1 MFGIGGQ
8 ELIVIL
14 VIALI
19 VLRPKKL
26 PDLAKTLGKA
36 FGDFQ
41 RATDDL
47 KREMDLSSS
56 LKDEGPSS
64 ASESSKATADAT
76 DSPEDTPG
84 EETEQKTPTDGTDA
98 KAG

>member
-19 VLRPKKL
+19 VLGPKKL

-47 KREMDLSSS
+47 KREMDLASS
-56 LKDEGPSS
+56 LKEEGTSC
-64 ASESSKATADAT
+64 ASESSKVSADAT
-76 DSPEDTPG
+76 EGPEDTPG
-84 EETEQKTPTDGTDA
+84 DETEQKPPTDGTDA